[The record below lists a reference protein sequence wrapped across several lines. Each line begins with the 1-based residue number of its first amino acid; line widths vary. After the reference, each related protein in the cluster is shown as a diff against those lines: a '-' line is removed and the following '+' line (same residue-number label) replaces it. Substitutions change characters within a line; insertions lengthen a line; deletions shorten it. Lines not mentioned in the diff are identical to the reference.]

1 MATWEQRMLEN
12 EEEGLA
18 ANSVPEDPLQVLTVV
33 HLLLPPR
40 PQDAPRDAT
49 PTSTRED
56 GGAAGEHLLQ
66 VWPLPQEGVRT
77 NDEQGR

>member
-12 EEEGLA
+12 EEKGLA
-18 ANSVPEDPLQVLTVV
+18 ANSVPEDTLQVLTVV
-33 HLLLPPR
+33 RLLLRLLPR

-56 GGAAGEHLLQ
+56 GGEAEEHLL
-66 VWPLPQEGVRT
+66 
-77 NDEQGR
+77 